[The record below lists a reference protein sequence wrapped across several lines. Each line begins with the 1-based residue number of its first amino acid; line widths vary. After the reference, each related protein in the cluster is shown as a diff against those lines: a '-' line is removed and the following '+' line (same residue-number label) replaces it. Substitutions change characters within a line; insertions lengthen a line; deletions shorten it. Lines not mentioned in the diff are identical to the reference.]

1 MQIDIFLQMTL
12 VLPSTLVVT
21 EGRAFILIGLQMTT
35 GVNVTEAT
43 TDHTVNMVGLLLG
56 CSISGVLTPFPCVF
70 LA

>member
-1 MQIDIFLQMTL
+1 MHIDIFVQMTL

-43 TDHTVNMVGLLLG
+43 MGHIVNMVGFL
-56 CSISGVLTPFPCVF
+56 VVF
-70 LA
+70 N